1 MPWLQLASPDKVEGH
16 GDNLMGARSLSS
28 TLESGSKQEEL

>member
-1 MPWLQLASPDKVEGH
+1 MSWLQSARPGKVEGH

-28 TLESGSKQEEL
+28 TLESGSKQKEL